1 MARERLDKQAKK
13 SEQKTAQTQPVE
25 GLHTYT
31 PSFLHSCTLALLHA
45 CTPALVLILLPTL
58 LLWSVT
64 FGGKTLAPVDLL
76 LVMSPWR
83 HFASE
88 RFPEFHAVKAPLL
101 DVVQQYFPWRKFYAE
116 SLRQGE
122 LPLWNPFM
130 FCGTSFVGNGMSAVF
145 YPFNLLFVAMP
156 AETAFGWVAWIH
168 LVLAGIFMF
177 GFLRQSVSPIAAL
190 TGAIAFQLC
199 GFFVAWL
206 AYLPLICTA
215 IWLPAALWSWE
226 KGLGT
231 WDWGLAR
238 RMFFAVLAGVALG
251 MALLAGH
258 PQVGFYV
265 LWAFGVYFVLRFLRD
280 WGSGTGDW
288 RKSLMF
294 GILTI
299 FCGIAVGAPQ
309 LLPLLEMAKISFR
322 SGAEALEAAA
332 ANRLPFDQF
341 VRLFVPSFFGDWRSG
356 THLVWDFAR
365 FNFVERT
372 GYPSVIAFLLAMVGA
387 FSCWK
392 LVRQESRPSDLQSQL
407 SARQEPRP
415 PNEPVPRPSSPVPS
429 FVPRPLSPVPS
440 SVPRPSSLVPFIAG
454 FVFAAVGLL
463 AASIP
468 IVHRFMALGLPAT
481 QAFVGISRSLFL
493 FDFGIAILC
502 AFGVEFLARQEHYS
516 TDLQSQLSAQQESRP
531 PNKLVPRPSSLVPSS
546 VPRPSSLVPSSVP
559 RPSSLVPFLSL
570 VIALLF
576 MAICV
581 SYGVTVHAGTAFH
594 PLLSNF
600 TISQIYR
607 WLAFTAFGTLV
618 IFFAIRFHAYTLA
631 PSNAETPA
639 SLHSSMAA
647 RSHAQT
653 PTRLQPQ
660 TLARLH
666 ADTLARLHALTLYAL
681 PFLVAADLLAFAW
694 SQHPEAEKG
703 MAFFETPSIRWLK
716 KHLGSQRFIAVGTDA
731 VRHWTPSNTLMAYGL
746 RDGQGSDSLMTM
758 RIFRFLQTWDAN
770 SPLHRAFAVRNFDS
784 PLLDLMAVKYIV
796 AAEPL
801 SSDERK
807 SLRLVHSGDLWVYEN
822 PNALPRAFVV
832 PQWRWAKSPEDA
844 LQQIKA
850 KDFDPRKTVVL
861 EEMWD
866 EGRRTE
872 KTNLQNLHP
881 SPLVPRPAHFTERI
895 NTLKAEIELA
905 QPAALVVADVAYPG
919 WKAFGKWDK
928 GQGTGDRETRNK
940 KTGDEKWQSLN
951 ILTANYAFRAVL
963 LPEGKWQVA
972 WVYFPSSVAIGL
984 FLCLTTVAA
993 FFAVAI
999 FRFR

>member
-1 MARERLDKQAKK
+1 MARKRVDKQTKK
-13 SEQKTAQTQPVE
+13 SEQKTAQTQSVE
-25 GLHTYT
+25 HLHA
-31 PSFLHSCTLALLHA
+31 STLALLHSYTLA
-45 CTPALVLILLPTL
+45 RPNAYTPALVLILLPTL

-83 HFASE
+83 HFAAE

-130 FCGTSFVGNGMSAVF
+130 FCGTSFVGNGMSAIF
-145 YPFNLLFVAMP
+145 YPLNLLFVAMP
-156 AETAFGWVAWIH
+156 VETAFGWVVWLH
-168 LVLAGIFMF
+168 LILAGIFMF

-215 IWLPAALWSWE
+215 IWLPAALWSFE
-226 KGLGT
+226 KGHGARDT
-231 WDWGLAR
+231 GHGLI
-238 RMFFAVLAGVALG
+238 FTILAGFALG

-265 LWAFGVYFVLRFLRD
+265 LWAFGVYFVLSVIRD
-280 WGSGTGDW
+280 WGLGTGDW
-288 RKSLMF
+288 KRSLAF
-294 GILTI
+294 GLLAI

-309 LLPLLEMAKISFR
+309 LLPLMEMAKISFR
-322 SGAEALEAAA
+322 SEAEALIAAA

-341 VRLFVPSFFGDWRSG
+341 VRLFIPSFFGDWRSG
-356 THLVWDFAR
+356 THLIWDFAK

-372 GYPSVIAFLLAMVGA
+372 GYPSVIAFLLAMVSA

-392 LVRQESRPSDLQSQL
+392 LVRQEPRPSDLQPQL
-407 SARQEPRP
+407 SARQEPHL

-429 FVPRPLSPVPS
+429 
-440 SVPRPSSLVPFIAG
+440 SVPRPSSLVLFIAG
-454 FVFAAVGLL
+454 FVFAAIGLL
-463 AASIP
+463 AASVP
-468 IVHRFMALGLPAT
+468 IVHRFMALGLPGI

-502 AFGVEFLARQEHYS
+502 AFGIEFLARQEPYPS
-516 TDLQSQLSAQQESRP
+516 NNPVA
-531 PNKLVPRPSSLVPSS
+531 RPSSLVTPSIL
-546 VPRPSSLVPSSVP
+546 RPSSLVTSSVLRLP
-559 RPSSLVPFLSL
+559 LLVPLLSL
-570 VIALLF
+570 AFALVF
-576 MAICV
+576 MAVCV

-607 WLAFTAFGTLV
+607 WLAFTAVGTFV
-618 IFFAIRFHAYTLA
+618 IFFAIRFHAYTLP

-647 RSHAQT
+647 RSHAPT
-653 PTRLQPQ
+653 STRLQPQ
-660 TLARLH
+660 PLARLH

-716 KHLGSQRFIAVGTDA
+716 EHLGSQRFIAVGTDA

-796 AAEPL
+796 ASEPL
-801 SSDERK
+801 SADERK

-822 PNALPRAFVV
+822 PNALLRVFVV
-832 PQWRWAKSPEDA
+832 PKWRWAKSPEDA

-861 EEMWD
+861 EEVWD
-866 EGRRTE
+866 KGSGTE
-872 KTNLQNLHP
+872 KADLQNLRL
-881 SPLVPRPAHFTERI
+881 STFVPNSFHFIERT
-895 NTLKAEIELA
+895 NTLKVEVELA
-905 QPAALVVADVAYPG
+905 QPAALVVADGVYLG
-919 WKAFGKWDK
+919 WKAFGKQDEK
-928 GQGTGDRETRNK
+928 QGTEDGRTRERKTRDEETR
-940 KTGDEKWQSLN
+940 DEKAKRSEKTKSEKTKDKSARYKKWRSLTV
-951 ILTANYAFRAVL
+951 LTANYAFRAVL
-963 LPEGKWQVA
+963 LPEGRWQVT
-972 WVYFPSSVAIGL
+972 WVYFPSSVIVGS
-984 FLCLTTVAA
+984 FLCLTVIGMTIAA
-993 FFAVAI
+993 IVGI
-999 FRFR
+999 FRGK

>member
-1 MARERLDKQAKK
+1 MARKRVDKQTKQ
-13 SEQKTAQTQPVE
+13 SEQKTAQTQSVE
-25 GLHTYT
+25 HLHAST
-31 PSFLHSCTLALLHA
+31 FALLHSYTLARLNA

-83 HFASE
+83 HFAAE

-177 GFLRQSVSPIAAL
+177 GFLRQFLSPIAAL

-199 GFFVAWL
+199 GFFIAWL

-238 RMFFAVLAGVALG
+238 RMFFAVLAGFALG

-265 LWAFGVYFVLRFLRD
+265 LWAFGVYFVLRVIGDLGLR
-280 WGSGTGDW
+280 TGDW
-288 RKSLMF
+288 KRSLVL
-294 GILTI
+294 GLLAI

-322 SGAEALEAAA
+322 SGTEALTAAA

-356 THLVWDFAR
+356 THLIWDFAR

-387 FSCWK
+387 FSWWK
-392 LVRQESRPSDLQSQL
+392 LIRHEPRLPDLKSQLSARQEPRPPDLQTQFSARQEPRPPDL
-407 SARQEPRP
+407 QTQFSARQEPRP

-429 FVPRPLSPVPS
+429 
-440 SVPRPSSLVPFIAG
+440 SVPRPSSPVPFIAG
-454 FVFAAVGLL
+454 FVFAAIGLL

-468 IVHRFMALGLPAT
+468 IVHRFMALGLPGT
-481 QAFVGISRSLFL
+481 QAFVGISRALFL

-502 AFGVEFLARQEHYS
+502 AFGVEFLARQEPRPP
-516 TDLQSQLSAQQESRP
+516 DLQTQFSARREPRP
-531 PNKLVPRPSSLVPSS
+531 PNEPVPRLSSPVPSS
-546 VPRPSSLVPSSVP
+546 VPRPPSLVP
-559 RPSSLVPFLSL
+559 LLSL
-570 VIALLF
+570 AIALLL

-581 SYGVTVHAGTAFH
+581 SYGVTIHAGTAFH

-607 WLAFTAFGTLV
+607 WLIFTAVGTLV
-618 IFFAIRFHAYTLA
+618 IFFAIRLHAYTLTRL
-631 PSNAETPA
+631 NAYTPA
-639 SLHSSMAA
+639 HSHSQAPA
-647 RSHAQT
+647 
-653 PTRLQPQ
+653 RLQPQ
-660 TLARLH
+660 PLARLH
-666 ADTLARLHALTLYAL
+666 PHTLARLHALTLYAL

-694 SQHPEAEKG
+694 SQHPEAEKA

-716 KHLGSQRFIAVGTDA
+716 KHLGSQRFIAVGIDA
-731 VRHWTPSNTLMAYGL
+731 IRHWTPSNTLMAYGL
-746 RDGQGSDSLMTM
+746 RDAQGSDSLMTM

-784 PLLDLMAVKYIV
+784 PLLDLMGVKYVV

-801 SSDERK
+801 SADERK
-807 SLRLVHSGDLWVYEN
+807 SLRLVHSGDLWIYEN
-822 PNALPRAFVV
+822 QDALPRAFVV
-832 PQWRWAKSPEDA
+832 PESKWAKSPSEA
-844 LQQIKA
+844 LQQIKSP
-850 KDFDPRKTVVL
+850 KFDPRKVVIL
-861 EEMWD
+861 EGARDSGHETS
-866 EGRRTE
+866 EASS
-872 KTNLQNLHP
+872 QNLRSS
-881 SPLVPRPAHFTERI
+881 SPVLSPVRFTEHTNSLRV
-895 NTLKAEIELA
+895 EIELSR
-905 QPAALVVADVAYPG
+905 PAALVIADGAYPG
-919 WKAFGKWDK
+919 WKAFGKRNMLR
-928 GQGTGDRETRNK
+928 GTKDG
-940 KTGDEKWQSLN
+940 KWQKQKGL
-951 ILTANYAFRAVL
+951 IANYAFRAISL
-963 LPEGKWQVA
+963 SEGKWQVV
-972 WVYFPSSVAIGL
+972 WVYFPGSVVVGVFL
-984 FLCLTTVAA
+984 FLTAVGAA
-993 FFAVAI
+993 VGVTIAGWKDKA
-999 FRFR
+999 